1 MTITLRFSL
10 GDMKGMSNH
19 SVGKDSMSHG
29 FQRNF
34 ISPKKSVLNTQR
46 KKKDDLL
53 KGGRPLFYLSALQPE
68 E

>member
-1 MTITLRFSL
+1 MIITLRFSS
-10 GDMKGMSNH
+10 GDIKGVNNH
-19 SVGKDSMSHG
+19 SVGKDSMSHR

-34 ISPKKSVLNTQR
+34 ISPKESMLNTQG
-46 KKKDDLL
+46 KKNDDLL